1 VNSLPN
7 GMHTRIGDNGAF
19 LSGGQRQRVGLA
31 RAIVGDP
38 KLVVL
43 DEPNSSLDEAGEQA
57 LNTTLQAL
65 KERQCTTIVISH
77 RTSILPAIDHI
88 LILRD
93 GIARLY
99 GTRDEVLSR
108 LEAPRSIT
116 PEQNHLDNDTEGQ
129 VKKIVQR
136 QTANNN
142 KHVANPVLAGA
153 A

>member
-1 VNSLPN
+1 
-7 GMHTRIGDNGAF
+7 MHTRIGDDGAF
-19 LSGGQRQRVGLA
+19 LSGGQRQRVGIA
-31 RAIVGDP
+31 RAIYGDP
-38 KLVVL
+38 KFVVL
-43 DEPNSSLDEAGEQA
+43 DEPNSNLDEAGEQA
-57 LNTTLQAL
+57 LNNTLQAL

-108 LEAPRSIT
+108 LDAPRSIT
-116 PEQNHLDNDTEGQ
+116 PEQRHLENEAEQ
-129 VKKIVQR
+129 PAQPNASVVSHR
-136 QTANNN
+136 A
-142 KHVANPVLAGA
+142 ANPVLAGA

>member
-1 VNSLPN
+1 
-7 GMHTRIGDNGAF
+7 
-19 LSGGQRQRVGLA
+19 
-31 RAIVGDP
+31 
-38 KLVVL
+38 
-43 DEPNSSLDEAGEQA
+43 
-57 LNTTLQAL
+57 
-65 KERQCTTIVISH
+65 
-77 RTSILPAIDHI
+77 LPAIDHI

-116 PEQNHLDNDTEGQ
+116 PEQNHLENETEDQ

-136 QTANNN
+136 QTADNNERAV
-142 KHVANPVLAGA
+142 KQVLAGA